1 MVMERPNSW
10 RSGVKAA
17 TEEERR
23 TRRLASLHRYREAN
37 RGKLRRRARDRYARN
52 PERARE
58 IARASYQRNLVPARE
73 RNRRWMSSHPEY
85 RLRYGLDPA
94 VRERERARK
103 SDPEFRLR
111 KAAAAHGVQ
120 PCSLRYLYD
129 EQEGRCA
136 VCYSE
141 LVPGRTTVVDHD
153 HKTGRV
159 RGFLCQRCNV
169 VLGMAGDDPGVLR
182 SAIRY
187 LSGPPA
193 ATIPVDSEEGMDDFG
208 YHAASPPPA
217 RVVPLEVEA

>member
-1 MVMERPNSW
+1 MERPSNW

-23 TRRLASLHRYREAN
+23 TRKLASVRRYREAN
-37 RGKLRRRARDRYARN
+37 REKLRRLSRERYARN

-58 IARASYQRNLVPARE
+58 MARASRQRNLASARE
-73 RNRRWMSSHPEY
+73 RNRRWMATHPEY
-85 RLRYGLDPA
+85 RSKYGSDPA
-94 VRERERARK
+94 VKERERARRANP
-103 SDPEFRLR
+103 DFRLR
-111 KAAAAHGVQ
+111 KAAVAYCVS

-141 LVPGRTTVVDHD
+141 LTPGKTTVVDHD
-153 HKTGRV
+153 HRTGRV

-169 VLGMAGDDPGVLR
+169 VLGMARDDPSILR

-187 LSGPPA
+187 LSQPPA
-193 ATIPVDSEEGMDDFG
+193 AALPVDYGEGMDDFG
-208 YHAASPPPA
+208 YHTGSPPPA
-217 RVVPLEVEA
+217 RLVPLEVEA